1 MKSYTSFA
9 QKHQYP
15 NYCNNHVNH
24 LSGSRLRHPTSRM
37 WHPTHEKADSWIN
50 KETEMLY
57 ERQWHHWPHP
67 KFWTIPGAVTG
78 KIFVNM
84 TTTFRFLRRLLWES
98 DVSPRT
104 WVIVKIIR
112 NTYSLI
118 ALQWHHN
125 EHDDVSN
132 HQPHRCLLK
141 RLFKAQIKENIK
153 APRHWPLWGEFTSGR
168 WIPTQRASN
177 AENVP
182 IWWRHHGERRLT
194 AKSHETSKSRDIS

>member
-1 MKSYTSFA
+1 MFSLIYA
-9 QKHQYP
+9 WI
-15 NYCNNHVNH
+15 NDWVNNREA
-24 LSGSRLRHPTSRM
+24 GDLRRQHGHYDVIVM
-37 WHPTHEKADSWIN
+37 WIN
-50 KETEMLY
+50 KETGMLY
-57 ERQWHHWPHP
+57 ERQWHHWLHP

-78 KIFVNM
+78 KNFVNM
-84 TTTFRFLRRLLWES
+84 TFRFLRRLLWES

-104 WVIVKIIR
+104 WVTVKIIR

-153 APRHWPLWGEFTSGR
+153 APRHWPLWGEFTGGR